1 MTLSPPGGHGDSSP
15 RRKNLVGVSFKSNLS
30 LSERYSSYLS
40 SSHLTDKTDM
50 FLAADNFVLVSTAG
64 TVLQPRLIRE
74 DDTVP
79 AVSHM
84 HSFAHKC
91 RRGGRFYKSSDIIAI
106 DFTTLMRKTTPPPT
120 CTQLLLRVILIN

>member
-1 MTLSPPGGHGDSSP
+1 MIAL
-15 RRKNLVGVSFKSNLS
+15 KND
-30 LSERYSSYLS
+30 SERE
-40 SSHLTDKTDM
+40 
-50 FLAADNFVLVSTAG
+50 V

-106 DFTTLMRKTTPPPT
+106 DFTTLMRKTTTPPTFCAYDLLLGQVSSPRISLGRTTVARIDDQNLPPPSSM
-120 CTQLLLRVILIN
+120 IIIP